1 MDLKP
6 CFVAKNLN
14 AIGYLS
20 PMKHL
25 FLAEAA
31 KRELPT
37 SSIFYGVFAFTLLA
51 LGLYLVLRLDND

>member
-1 MDLKP
+1 
-6 CFVAKNLN
+6 
-14 AIGYLS
+14 
-20 PMKHL
+20 MKHL